1 MEENNIMSEMGF
13 ELKDTPQT
21 EDTQTSDETTYGA
34 CENNSAENTLKTIAI
49 ITLVC
54 GIVLTLI
61 LLFTICWID
70 NPAYHYHHEK
80 IFNPSGLSLIISK
93 LALSFSNNFLA
104 VTLAAPLAVSTSI
117 FILLISLSIV
127 LDKYS
132 I

>member
-1 MEENNIMSEMGF
+1 MEENNLMSEMGF

-80 IFNPSGLSLIISK
+80 IFNPSGFGITCGVLISSLISWAALNVFANISLTLKKINSK
-93 LALSFSNNFLA
+93 LK
-104 VTLAAPLAVSTSI
+104 
-117 FILLISLSIV
+117 
-127 LDKYS
+127 D
-132 I
+132 